1 MKIKFNRKTVS
12 FIFFLL
18 LGIVL
23 FGWSVASSGIDNII
37 KVLKEFSLL
46 KFLFLVAISFLN
58 FYIYSLRWEIIVKSL
73 FKEKKIPSSAFFW
86 DRMAGYA
93 ISYVTPVAQ
102 LGGEP
107 LRIML
112 IEEEGVP
119 KRIGASSTIIDKA
132 LEISTL
138 IVFISSGIL
147 VALLDERIDMA
158 FKGFMAVSGAI
169 MLFLVFWFYYT
180 SIKNI
185 GFFSSIFRILHLK
198 KFSRLEPLE
207 KKLHEFEV
215 EMNSFYKHNPKALW
229 SLFVLSVFTILFLL
243 AEHYLIAWFMGVR
256 LTFLQ
261 AFLSST
267 IPYIAYVLPVPGGL
281 GVLEGGHASIFLL
294 LGVNI
299 NAFAFVFIIRLR
311 DFIFVIL
318 GLIRGW
324 HKGIKIMQ
332 KEYKRDFEI
341 ADQSDKN

>member
-1 MKIKFNRKTVS
+1 MKIKFNRKTFS
-12 FIFFLL
+12 FIFFLVV
-18 LGIVL
+18 GIVL
-23 FGWSVASSGIDNII
+23 FGWSIASSGIDNII
-37 KVLKEFSLL
+37 ITLKEFSLL

-58 FYIYSLRWEIIVKSL
+58 FYIYSLRWEIIVKSMY
-73 FKEKKIPSSAFFW
+73 KEKKIPSSAFFW

-147 VALLDERIDMA
+147 VALLDERIDFA
-158 FKGFMAVSGAI
+158 FKSFMAASGAI
-169 MLFLVFWFYYT
+169 MLFGVFWFYYT

-185 GFFSSIFRILHLK
+185 GFFSSIFRALHLK
-198 KFSRLEPLE
+198 KIRRLEPLE
-207 KKLHEFEV
+207 KKLHEFEM
-215 EMNSFYKHNPKALW
+215 EMNAFYKQNPKALW
-229 SLFVLSVFTILFLL
+229 QLFVLSIFTILFLL

-294 LGVNI
+294 LGVSI

-324 HKGIKIMQ
+324 HKGYKIMR
-332 KEYKRDFEI
+332 KEYQKDF
-341 ADQSDKN
+341 ADSLNVDKN